1 MDENK
6 IQNSVQKSR
15 GKYLIDWGVSLETAE
30 TIDVIGD
37 LLNKTSYD
45 INDKTNVGQ
54 SLLIGIMQQ
63 YNPEFRKLTE
73 GEIKGFINDGF
84 QIRQVRKR
92 KRLKTG
98 IITKNSFEVE
108 FSNGDEI
115 FYWLM
120 DNKILK
126 KINLIK
132 GYLKGLSEEQK
143 VLIRSIF
150 PETAARILAILGMSQ
165 AQNNEPKAEY
175 LYQKEGIGPWRNL

>member
-6 IQNSVQKSR
+6 IQNSVQKFR

-120 DNKILK
+120 DKKIFK
-126 KINLIK
+126 KINLRK

-175 LYQKEGIGPWRNL
+175 FYQKEGIVPWRNL